1 MRFADY
7 TDPNLPYMYHCHILA
22 HEDSGMMGQFVV
34 LGEGEE
40 IGQVPAGG
48 PAHSHG

>member
-1 MRFADY
+1 MF
-7 TDPNLPYMYHCHILA
+7 HCHILV

-40 IGQVPAGG
+40 IGTVPPSAS
-48 PAHSHG
+48 AASHGGH